1 MLILFFRKF
10 TLMITFKQI
19 DHIHICVP
27 SERLEEARQFYTD
40 VIGLKE
46 TDRPN
51 VFKDPGIWYGVGN
64 IELHVGVEPPSKQTI
79 RHSAFEVTDIAAAR
93 KHIEAHGL
101 RIIEE
106 PVIEGRIRFAFLDPF
121 DNRMELLQK
130 I

>member
-1 MLILFFRKF
+1 
-10 TLMITFKQI
+10 MITFKQI

-27 SERLEEARQFYTD
+27 LERLEEARKFYSE

-46 TDRPN
+46 IERPN
-51 VFKDPGIWYGVGN
+51 VFKDPGIWYKVGN
-64 IELHVGVEPPSKQTI
+64 IELHVGVEPLLTQTI
-79 RHSAFEVTDIAAAR
+79 RHTAFEVDDIEAAR
-93 KHIEAHGL
+93 NHIEAHGL